1 MRRELVGLG
10 ACLFLACC
18 ARGPNLTAEQLPLRR
33 VVVYRNGVAYY
44 ERAGHVDA
52 TEVKFRMRQQMVG
65 DFLATLAI
73 VETGGSSVRSASFPI
88 KVEDQVDS
96 RAKEFQELL
105 RADFDGT
112 PKQKNPLRDVTLKL
126 DGNEHDLA
134 IGYVAETPV
143 WRPSYRVVIDKN
155 GKAELQSWGIIENLS
170 GENWK
175 DIELVLVAG
184 APLAF
189 QSNLGQP
196 VTPQRPLVSDTGE
209 VIDTMPQGV
218 TSVAESK
225 GSVDRY
231 EPEASSPP
239 MAAPA
244 AAPKEEASELSDD
257 SDEAGR
263 YSDKKTKAA
272 MPKSASGGRK
282 KQDMSA
288 QLASKPTG
296 GASLGYGAGAAAP
309 VSIAANRASM
319 RAGAPSAPRNVSA
332 LAAVAIQSGATRY
345 ELPFRVT
352 IPDESATM
360 VLLMQQPVPGE
371 AVFLFAPD
379 NGVADSASHPF
390 RVARFSNST
399 KGLLERGPVA
409 VFEKGSFLGQ
419 GLLDSLPPGA
429 TATVPFAL
437 ERAVG
442 VQSEFHVDE
451 RGARLARVE
460 MGALFIERDSVYRT
474 TYKIQNGAD
483 DDSKLLIRHM
493 RRPGTRLFRPPTGTE
508 DNTGAGNA
516 LVPVVVRAKGRAELV
531 VDERAANQQRAD
543 WLSDLA
549 EEAVASFLK
558 DERADRAQ
566 RDILSSAWVVRQQ
579 WKKLDDEQSILS
591 RERSELE
598 RAQQELR
605 SNLEAIR
612 KNEQAADLRRKLT
625 KKLDESTSRFDKV
638 QKRLVELSVT
648 MREHQIRFEDA
659 IRDIKIA
666 SAPAPRD

>member
-1 MRRELVGLG
+1 MRRDLVGYCV
-10 ACLFLACC
+10 CLFLACC
-18 ARGPNLTAEQLPLRR
+18 ARGPNLTSEQLPLRR

-52 TEVKFRMRQQMVG
+52 NEVKFRMRQQMVG

-88 KVEDQVDS
+88 KVEDQADS
-96 RAKEFQELL
+96 RAREFQELL
-105 RADFDGT
+105 RADFNGT

-143 WRPSYRVVIDKN
+143 WRPSYRVVIDKK

-170 GENWK
+170 GENWS
-175 DIELVLVAG
+175 DVELVLVAG

-196 VTPQRPLVSDTGE
+196 VTPQRPMVSDTGE
-209 VIDTMPQGV
+209 VIDTMPEGV

-225 GSVDRY
+225 GPVDRY
-231 EPEASSPP
+231 EPESKPP
-239 MAAPA
+239 PAPAPVAAPM
-244 AAPKEEASELSDD
+244 EEAAES
-257 SDEAGR
+257 SDEADEKR
-263 YSDKKTKAA
+263 SLALKKTRAA
-272 MPKSASGGRK
+272 AKSAGAGRGK
-282 KQDMSA
+282 LDLQADGA
-288 QLASKPTG
+288 AKPTG
-296 GASLGYGAGAAAP
+296 SSSLGYGAGAP
-309 VSIAANRASM
+309 GSSVANRAIM

-332 LAAVAIQSGATRY
+332 LAAVAVQSGATRY

-442 VQSEFHVDE
+442 VQSELHVDE
-451 RGARLARVE
+451 RGARLARIE
-460 MGALFIERDSVYRT
+460 LGTLLIERDSVYRT
-474 TYKIQNGAD
+474 TYKVQNGAD
-483 DDSKLLIRHM
+483 DESKLLIRHL
-493 RRPGTRLFRPPTGTE
+493 RRPGTRLYRPPVGTE

-516 LVPVVVRAKGRAELV
+516 LVPVVVRGRGRAELV
-531 VDERAANQQRAD
+531 VDERAASQQRTD

-549 EEAVASFLK
+549 EEAVSSFLK
-558 DERADRAQ
+558 DERVDRGQ
-566 RDILSSAWVVRQQ
+566 RDSLSAAWLIRQQ
-579 WKKLDDEQSILS
+579 WKKLDDEQSVLS

-598 RAQQELR
+598 RTQQELR

-612 KNEQAADLRRKLT
+612 KNEQAGDLRRKLT

-659 IRDIKIA
+659 IRDLKIA
-666 SAPAPRD
+666 SVPAPRD